1 MPISMQRREF
11 SIRLAALLAAGSSV
25 ALPAIALAAKPTVR
39 RVRRSSEVIGRELSK
54 TAEAIHEEIPLNASR
69 QQVYAALTDEAR
81 FSKLTTF
88 SMLPKA
94 APAKIGRGAGGAFTL
109 FDGHIVG
116 RNIELVPATR
126 VVQAWRSAAW
136 PPGIYSL
143 AHFEL
148 TGTGSTTTIVFDHTG
163 FPAGQGEHLVEG
175 WETNYW
181 TPLRTLFG

>member
-1 MPISMQRREF
+1 MPMSMQRREF
-11 SIRLAALLAAGSSV
+11 SIRLASILAAASS
-25 ALPAIALAAKPTVR
+25 ITLARLASASTLRFGGGGEAGGP
-39 RVRRSSEVIGRELSK
+39 ELSK

-69 QQVYAALTDEAR
+69 QQVFDALTDEAR

-88 SMLPKA
+88 SMLPMA
-94 APAKIGRGAGGAFTL
+94 APAKIARAAGGAFTL
-109 FDGHIVG
+109 FDGHVVG
-116 RNIELVPATR
+116 RHIELVPGSR

-136 PPGIYSL
+136 PAGIYSI

-148 TGTGSTTTIVFDHTG
+148 TGTGNATTIVFDHTG

-181 TPLRTLFG
+181 TPLRKLFG

>member
-1 MPISMQRREF
+1 MPLSMQRREF
-11 SIRLAALLAAGSSV
+11 SIRLASLLAAASSV
-25 ALPAIALAAKPTVR
+25 SLPAVGSASTARRRAWIAPT
-39 RVRRSSEVIGRELSK
+39 GPELSR
-54 TAEAIHEEIPLNASR
+54 TAEAIHEEIPIKASR
-69 QQVYAALTDEAR
+69 QEVYDALTDAGR

-94 APAKIGRGAGGAFTL
+94 APATIGRGAGGAFTL
-109 FDGHIVG
+109 FDGHITG

-136 PPGIYSL
+136 PAGSYSI
-143 AHFEL
+143 ARFEL
-148 TGTGSTTTIVFDHTG
+148 TGAGSATTIVFDHTG

-181 TPLRTLFG
+181 TPLRKLFG